1 MARIDFVTGAPER
14 YSGLVDQIEQA
25 RSSLRVVVARE
36 TEANMRLHA
45 NSEDWSAKRTLAHLG
60 VYLRLNSVFIR
71 RIATMTDPERQAI
84 DEEKAIEESSF
95 MTGSAMDLM
104 QSIDKSV
111 DETIELLSGTPDAS
125 WGRRGS
131 VEGVSRSLRQQVE
144 GYSSHIL
151 EHTEQIKMAL
161 AQN

>member
-1 MARIDFVTGAPER
+1 M
-14 YSGLVDQIEQA
+14 S
-25 RSSLRVVVARE
+25 
-36 TEANMRLHA
+36 
-45 NSEDWSAKRTLAHLG
+45 
-60 VYLRLNSVFIR
+60 
-71 RIATMTDPERQAI
+71 DPERQPI